1 MQKVNLIPMRL
12 RPEEYEMQVQ
22 LAKRICVVN
31 GCQKASGLS
40 PSGEANTYEVNGQE
54 LPVCEPHILEIL
66 RETPSGKEVL
76 KGLKEKAKGKR
87 GVN

>member
-31 GCQKASGLS
+31 ECQKASGLS
-40 PSGEANTYEVNGQE
+40 PIGEANTYGVDGQE
-54 LPVCEPHILEIL
+54 LPVCEPHIMEIL
-66 RETPSGKEVL
+66 RETPSGIEAL
-76 KGLKEKAKGKR
+76 ESLKAKARER